1 LWKSREKPLDAVIF
15 AVEKKVVY
23 FLVVNSRF
31 SDFSFHIDFLTFPHG
46 IC

>member
-1 LWKSREKPLDAVIF
+1 LWKSREKLLAAGII

-23 FLVVNSRF
+23 FLIVNSRF
-31 SDFSFHIDFLTFPHG
+31 SDFSFHIDLLTFPHG

>member
-1 LWKSREKPLDAVIF
+1 LWKSREKPLDAGIF

-23 FLVVNSRF
+23 FFVVNSRF
-31 SDFSFHIDFLTFPHG
+31 SDFSFHIDLLTFPHG